1 MLLFVNRRASPPS
14 PMHVVQEA
22 AISLPDSVPLLGG
35 GEWGG
40 GWGPGLPA
48 QRSRRLRLTVTSE
61 HPSGTSSQAGG
72 VGSVR

>member
-22 AISLPDSVPLLGG
+22 AISLPDSVPLPGG

-40 GWGPGLPA
+40 G
-48 QRSRRLRLTVTSE
+48 
-61 HPSGTSSQAGG
+61 GG
-72 VGSVR
+72 RDSLHSAPVGFV